1 MVPPSFHKDLHYL
14 NAEERLLRWIVVK
27 HRDVNFSHE
36 YGRNDDF
43 LRDEFTKHPKNTL
56 FRGDD
61 SGDESDD
68 YEEADNEKITE
79 WFIVSLKHG
88 HMVMEQIPLSL
99 CFLHYY

>member
-1 MVPPSFHKDLHYL
+1 MQMTMMVPPSFHKDLHYL

-79 WFIVSLKHG
+79 
-88 HMVMEQIPLSL
+88 
-99 CFLHYY
+99 